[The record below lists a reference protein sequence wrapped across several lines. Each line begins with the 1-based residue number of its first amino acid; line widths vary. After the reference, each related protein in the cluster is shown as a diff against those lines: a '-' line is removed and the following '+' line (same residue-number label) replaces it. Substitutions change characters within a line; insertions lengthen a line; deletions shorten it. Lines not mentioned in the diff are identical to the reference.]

1 MSRRHLIRRTRA
13 RLNGERG
20 FTILETVIALMV
32 VFASLTALAYTASIG
47 FRYSAY
53 GRDRIQAS
61 GIANRIME
69 DIRGLAYTKI
79 TSGIPSTE
87 LATDPLITSCAGIYR
102 FESCSGEK
110 MVSST
115 FAAGYS
121 APWLKPH
128 TGSMTVGHLNLTYGT
143 YVTNNTPTTTPYRVT
158 VIVKWSNGAI
168 ANAPNNSV
176 RLQSLFWSP
185 SGCVNPSTHPFSAPC
200 QPFFYGQ
207 VDSPQPRLD
216 VTGQIHDFS
225 VDFDSFTLTGPGLS
239 ASTQEEQTK
248 QLNVVTTLSG
258 LTFIDSVGTN
268 TTGNLE
274 ATSDADDEVET
285 TAGTTAGGTVTTVG
299 ALSLSHLN
307 ADCCN
312 QIGLIAS
319 VPAGEQEHRSA
330 SVAAKVTDTY
340 ACPTT
345 GTRETDSLSCAGG
358 HVRPAGPSPPSA
370 PSPCRT

>member
-1 MSRRHLIRRTRA
+1 MSRRHLTRRIRA
-13 RLNGERG
+13 RLDGERG

-87 LATDPLITSCAGIYR
+87 LSTDSRIVSCAGTYR

-110 MVSST
+110 IVSST

-121 APWLKPH
+121 AAWLKPH

-158 VIVKWSNGAI
+158 VIVNWSNGAI
-168 ANAPNNSV
+168 ATAPNNSV

-185 SGCVNPSTHPFSAPC
+185 SGCVNPSTHPFAAPC
-200 QPFFYGQ
+200 
-207 VDSPQPRLD
+207 
-216 VTGQIHDFS
+216 
-225 VDFDSFTLTGPGLS
+225 
-239 ASTQEEQTK
+239 
-248 QLNVVTTLSG
+248 
-258 LTFIDSVGTN
+258 
-268 TTGNLE
+268 
-274 ATSDADDEVET
+274 
-285 TAGTTAGGTVTTVG
+285 
-299 ALSLSHLN
+299 
-307 ADCCN
+307 
-312 QIGLIAS
+312 
-319 VPAGEQEHRSA
+319 
-330 SVAAKVTDTY
+330 
-340 ACPTT
+340 
-345 GTRETDSLSCAGG
+345 
-358 HVRPAGPSPPSA
+358 
-370 PSPCRT
+370 